1 MSTPKDGPK
10 PYEGIF
16 VLDAAQ
22 GIAGPYC
29 GMLLAQSGATVIKLE
44 PPKGDWSRGLT
55 TRAGSHSVMHTAF
68 NRGKRGVVL
77 DLATDEGRARAAKLA
92 AKADVLIEAFRPGVA
107 ARIGLGPEAAKPDA
121 VCVSVS
127 GFGQSGP
134 YRERPCTDGIAQAFS
149 GLVSVNAGADG
160 VPHKTGTLV
169 VDIVTGIS
177 AFAACQ
183 AALAERAQDA
193 AAGRPGRR
201 RHLDV
206 SLMQTAASLLVLPIA
221 EAGLLGR
228 MPGEL
233 NVPAGSYPTKDGA
246 WVMFALVREEEWVT
260 LCKQLGREDLLS
272 DPRFTDFKARF
283 ANKPA
288 LVAILRELFLTRDAA
303 HWVELLQ
310 AARLLCDRVNT
321 PLEFLEDPHVKA
333 VRAAPLLHQPELG
346 ALPFPAIP
354 GLGAWEEPAPALGA
368 ETEALF
374 AEWGI

>member
-1 MSTPKDGPK
+1 MPK
-10 PYEGIF
+10 PYEGLL

-29 GMLLAQSGATVIKLE
+29 GMLLAQAGATVIKLE

-55 TRAGSHSVMHTAF
+55 TRQGSHSVMHTAF
-68 NRGKRGVVL
+68 NRGKRSLVL
-77 DLATDEGRARAAKLA
+77 DLATEQGRAGVAKLA
-92 AKADVLIEAFRPGVA
+92 AKADVMIEAFRPGVA
-107 ARIGLGPEAAKPDA
+107 ARIGLGSGAARPDA
-121 VCVSVS
+121 VCISVS
-127 GFGQSGP
+127 GFGQAGP

-183 AALAERAQDA
+183 SALAERAQDA
-193 AAGRPGRR
+193 AAGRPGQR

-221 EAGLLGR
+221 EAGLLGH

-233 NVPAGSYPTKDGA
+233 NVPAGSYPTRDGA
-246 WVMFALVREEEWVT
+246 WVMFACVREEEWVT
-260 LCKQLGREDLLS
+260 LCRTIGAPHLLEDA
-272 DPRFTDFKARF
+272 RFTDFPARF
-283 ANKPA
+283 AHKPELA
-288 LVAILRELFLTRDAA
+288 AILREVFRTRDAA
-303 HWVELLQ
+303 HWVALLQ
-310 AARLLCDRVNT
+310 GARLLADRVNT
-321 PLEFLEDPHVKA
+321 PLEFLADPHVQA
-333 VRAAPLLHQPELG
+333 VRAAPLLDQPGLG
-346 ALPFPAIP
+346 ALPLPAIP
-354 GLGAWEEPAPALGA
+354 GLGAWEETAPALGQD
-368 ETEALF
+368 TEALL

>member
-1 MSTPKDGPK
+1 MSR
-10 PYEGIF
+10 PYEGLV

-55 TRAGSHSVMHTAF
+55 TRAGSHSVMSTAF

-77 DLATDEGRARAAKLA
+77 DLATEEGRARAARLA
-92 AKADVLIEAFRPGVA
+92 ARADVLIEAFRPGVA
-107 ARIGLGPEAAKPDA
+107 ARIGLGPESAKADA
-121 VCVSVS
+121 ICVSIS

-134 YRERPCTDGIAQAFS
+134 YAERPCTDGVAQAFS
-149 GLVSVNAGADG
+149 GLVAINPGADG
-160 VPHKTGTLV
+160 VPHKVGTTV
-169 VDIVTGIS
+169 VDVFTGVS

-183 AALAERAQDA
+183 AALAEQAQDR
-193 AAGRPGRR
+193 AAGRPGKR

-206 SLMQTAASLLVLPIA
+206 SLMQAAASLIVLPIA
-221 EAGLLGR
+221 ESGLLGR

-233 NVPAGSYPTKDGA
+233 NVPAGSYPAQDGA
-246 WVMFALVREEEWVT
+246 YVMFALVREEEWVT
-260 LCKQLGREDLLS
+260 LCRVMGLPHLLE
-272 DPRFTDFKARF
+272 DPRFTDFRTRF

-288 LVAILRELFLTRDAA
+288 LLEILRETFLKKPATE
-303 HWVELLQ
+303 WVALLQ
-310 AARLLCDRVNT
+310 AARLLCDRVNS
-321 PLEFLEDPHVKA
+321 PLEYLADPHVVA
-333 VRAAPLLHQPELG
+333 TAAAPLLHQPELG

-354 GLGAWEEPAPALGA
+354 GLGAWDAPAPALG
-368 ETEALF
+368 EDTDALL

>member
-1 MSTPKDGPK
+1 MTEANGAPK
-10 PYEGIF
+10 PYQGIF

-29 GMLLAQSGATVIKLE
+29 GMLLAQAGATVIKLE

-55 TRAGSHSVMHTAF
+55 TRKGTHSVMHTAF
-68 NRGKRGVVL
+68 NRGKRAVVL
-77 DLATDEGRARAAKLA
+77 DLATHEGRARAAKLA

-169 VDIVTGIS
+169 VDVVTGIS

-183 AALAERAQDA
+183 AALAERLQDQT
-193 AAGRPGRR
+193 AGRPGRR
-201 RHLDV
+201 RHLDI

-233 NVPAGSYPTKDGA
+233 NVPAGSYPTKEGA
-246 WVMFALVREEEWVT
+246 WIMFALVREEEWVA
-260 LCKQLGREDLLS
+260 LCRQIGREDLLQ
-272 DPRFTDFKARF
+272 DPRFTDFPARF

-288 LVAILRELFLTRDAA
+288 LVAILREVFLTQDAA
-303 HWVELLQ
+303 HWVALLQ

-321 PLEFLEDPHVKA
+321 PLEFLEDVHVKV
-333 VRAAPLLHQPELG
+333 VRAAPLLEQPELG

-354 GLGAWEEPAPALGA
+354 GFGAWEEPAPALGA
-368 ETEALF
+368 DTQALF
-374 AEWGI
+374 AKWGI

>member
-1 MSTPKDGPK
+1 MTK
-10 PYEGIF
+10 PYEGVF
-16 VLDAAQ
+16 VLDASQ

-29 GMLLAQSGATVIKLE
+29 GMLLAQAGATVIKLE

-55 TRAGSHSVMHTAF
+55 TRKGSHSVMHTAF

-134 YRERPCTDGIAQAFS
+134 YRERPCTDGIAQAFT

-169 VDIVTGIS
+169 VDVVTGIS

-183 AALAERAQDA
+183 AALAERLQDRM
-193 AAGRPGRR
+193 AGRPGRR

-221 EAGLLGR
+221 EAGLLGH

-233 NVPAGSYPTKDGA
+233 NVPAGSYPTRDGA
-246 WVMFALVREEEWVT
+246 WIMFALVREEEWVA
-260 LCKQLGREDLLS
+260 LCRQIGREDLLA
-272 DPRFTDFKARF
+272 DVRFTDFAARF
-283 ANKPA
+283 ANKPT
-288 LVAILRELFLTRDAA
+288 LVAILREVFLSEDAA
-303 HWVELLQ
+303 HWVALLQ

-321 PLEFLEDPHVKA
+321 PLEFLEDSHVKA
-333 VRAAPLLHQPELG
+333 VRAAPVLHQPELG

-354 GLGAWEEPAPALGA
+354 GFGPWEETAPALGA